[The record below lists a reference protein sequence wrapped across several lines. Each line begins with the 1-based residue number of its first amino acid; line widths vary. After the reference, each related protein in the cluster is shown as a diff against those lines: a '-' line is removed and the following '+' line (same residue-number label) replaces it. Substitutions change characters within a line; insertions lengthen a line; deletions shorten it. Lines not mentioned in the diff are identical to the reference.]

1 MAKANFPA
9 SPTNGQTVVIGGITY
24 IYNSSKGIWRDQISN
39 IGNTSDTPPANAVDG
54 QLWYNSS
61 NGGLEFLDQ
70 QVQQVHLVPLVHLV
84 LQPHMQTSLHF
95 LVLETLL
102 VISVLLQTL
111 RQSMFGMVLN
121 GIEYTVAHKRWLN
134 GQLHLIHLI
143 IS

>member
-61 NGGLEFLDQ
+61 NGALELKR
-70 QVQQVHLVPLVHLV
+70 VR
-84 LQPHMQTSLHF
+84 
-95 LVLETLL
+95 ETLN
-102 VISVLLQTL
+102 VKIGD
-111 RQSMFGMVLN
+111 RLN
-121 GIEYTVAHKRWLN
+121 
-134 GQLHLIHLI
+134 
-143 IS
+143 